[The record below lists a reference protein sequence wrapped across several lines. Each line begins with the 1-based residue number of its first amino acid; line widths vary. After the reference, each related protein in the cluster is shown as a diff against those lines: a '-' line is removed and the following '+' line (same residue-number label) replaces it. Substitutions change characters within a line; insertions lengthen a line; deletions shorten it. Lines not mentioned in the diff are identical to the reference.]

1 VNAADWRSG
10 QPPVLP
16 SPPAEALA
24 PLGLATPEAPS
35 AVEPMPLSAVDVELT
50 AKELVLSASLS
61 ASVSAAAISAMSSM
75 SASISAS
82 GSASLSASASASA
95 SASVSSAAVSALESA
110 SASASA
116 SASTSAAIMLAS
128 LSASASAS
136 ASIAASVLKSA
147 INAAE
152 SALASSVASAALSS
166 VTTSPSLEISSS
178 PPLTTPISVIDVN
191 ASGADTIADGSS
203 HAAASRA
210 SSTVNDTIGD
220 ALMAPLP
227 DAPSSLP
234 PVTLPLVSSNE
245 SKLNS
250 FSSLQSAGS
259 ALNDTLSAAAGH
271 AAAVESDS
279 SRISRDAPID
289 PTVSAR
295 AHRFRGMP
303 GMSPT
308 PSESD
313 DDESPMIAPSPVAEM
328 AFNSRGEGLTTL
340 QNQHVNSS
348 QSLNY
353 SSSSPVLAENSTA
366 NGINSSRTSS
376 AENSSASS
384 ALNGSLTTNPSDVES
399 LSMNPPNSS
408 SHSPIATAAPV
419 SAAVVSA
426 AGEDAEAFPAS
437 RMLGAEVFVPEFQG
451 SLNDEVSC
459 GAMSAARAS
468 LNKLRVLLLS
478 NLRDPESDDAEV
490 CVADGADSLAAE
502 APFGAPGCPA
512 ISSPVARK
520 WLDMSEALLSGVPVD
535 DFERRGDS
543 GQCACPSFT
552 EQVLPASLA
561 AALLHFESEFGVVD
575 SFSPAL
581 AVFREQREAIVDL
594 LAASA
599 APHIDFEQA
608 ALLVDGVVGIATASF
623 VLALAALLGDLV
635 TMLCCCVPCRGS
647 GKSSAAAAKSK
658 NRPGVQV
665 GGSSDT
671 EKRPLFPSPTPHP
684 GSLQTSPEPH
694 GSSPGN
700 FSHGGMMPERRGG
713 FPVGGGGR
721 ADFRSPP
728 PPAHLAAALARIG
741 VLDSN
746 VAQSAAMGGGGNESS
761 STLQR
766 PVFSS
771 PVANDMREEG
781 GAPMA
786 AFGVVAPSLARPPAS
801 ATRAPNAAS
810 IAARSAADKA
820 ATAAAAAAGS
830 QRASPSPWGQQQ
842 QPAPAIVTAWAG
854 ATEVRSAGATGGAA
868 PFSTPANGGGGAAPW
883 ESEARPQLTSSGQH
897 SPPSPN
903 RDNEASTGFSSAGQ
917 LSSGD
922 YASGATPSG
931 GQVVESEGK
940 LFEWSGEQWKPI

>member
-1 VNAADWRSG
+1 
-10 QPPVLP
+10 
-16 SPPAEALA
+16 
-24 PLGLATPEAPS
+24 
-35 AVEPMPLSAVDVELT
+35 
-50 AKELVLSASLS
+50 
-61 ASVSAAAISAMSSM
+61 
-75 SASISAS
+75 
-82 GSASLSASASASA
+82 
-95 SASVSSAAVSALESA
+95 
-110 SASASA
+110 
-116 SASTSAAIMLAS
+116 
-128 LSASASAS
+128 
-136 ASIAASVLKSA
+136 
-147 INAAE
+147 
-152 SALASSVASAALSS
+152 
-166 VTTSPSLEISSS
+166 
-178 PPLTTPISVIDVN
+178 
-191 ASGADTIADGSS
+191 
-203 HAAASRA
+203 
-210 SSTVNDTIGD
+210 
-220 ALMAPLP
+220 MAPHP

-234 PVTLPLVSSNE
+234 PVTVSSDE
-245 SKLNS
+245 SKVNTLS
-250 FSSLQSAGS
+250 ELQSAGS
-259 ALNDTLSAAAGH
+259 ALKDTLSAAAGH
-271 AAAVESDS
+271 ASAVESDS
-279 SRISRDAPID
+279 SSISRDATID

-295 AHRFRGMP
+295 AQRFRGMP

-313 DDESPMIAPSPVAEM
+313 DDESPLIVPSPVAEM
-328 AFNSRGEGLTTL
+328 AVNSRGEELTTL
-340 QNQHVNSS
+340 HNQQLNLN
-348 QSLNY
+348 QSLKN
-353 SSSSPVLAENSTA
+353 STSSPALVENSIAT
-366 NGINSSRTSS
+366 GINLLRSSN
-376 AENSSASS
+376 AENSSAPFV
-384 ALNGSLTTNPSDVES
+384 LNES
-399 LSMNPPNSS
+399 LPTNLSDIVEGPKSLNS
-408 SHSPIATAAPV
+408 SHSPIASAAPV

-426 AGEDAEAFPAS
+426 AREDAEAFHAS
-437 RMLGAEVFVPEFQG
+437 RLLGAEVFVPEFQG

-468 LNKLRVLLLS
+468 LNKLRALLLS

-490 CVADGADSLAAE
+490 CTVDGADSLASE

-512 ISSPVARK
+512 VSSPVARK
-520 WLDMSEALLSGVPVD
+520 WLDMSDALLSGVPID

-561 AALLHFESEFGVVD
+561 AVLLNFENEFGIAD

-599 APHIDFEQA
+599 APLIDIELA

-647 GKSSAAAAKSK
+647 GKQSAAVAKSK

-665 GGSSDT
+665 GGSSET

-694 GSSPGN
+694 GASPGS
-700 FSHGGMMPERRGG
+700 FSHGGVMPERRGG
-713 FPVGGGGR
+713 FPVGGGGGGGVGR

-741 VLDSN
+741 VLDSS
-746 VAQSAAMGGGGNESS
+746 VAQSVAMGGGGNESL

-771 PVANDMREEG
+771 PVANDVKEEG

-820 ATAAAAAAGS
+820 AASAAAAGS

-842 QPAPAIVTAWAG
+842 PPAPAWAG
-854 ATEVRSAGATGGAA
+854 APEARSGAVGGGAA
-868 PFSTPANGGGGAAPW
+868 AFSTPANSGGGAAPW
-883 ESEARPQLTSSGQH
+883 ENEARPQLTNSGQH

-917 LSSGD
+917 LSNGD
-922 YASGATPSG
+922 FASGSTPSG

-940 LFEWSGEQWKPI
+940 LFEWSGEQWKPL